1 MPAEAAVVGS
11 LDRLEDSFPRWR
23 IHVAGKLASQ
33 CKPLAGELS
42 SPPHGPLHRAIGVSS
57 QCSCWIPPEQMISL
71 RRMPWCLLRLS
82 FRSLTP
88 SFHDIV
94 LATQVSCAQL
104 GKGLLLKRCDY
115 QEARISGAHHGSWLP
130 WRWKAETK
138 FAFSSTSKEKE
149 KLLKVRVSVSRK
161 NSNQADL

>member
-115 QEARISGAHHGSWLP
+115 QEARSAEPIMEAGFHGDGRQKLNLHSVL
-130 WRWKAETK
+130 
-138 FAFSSTSKEKE
+138 
-149 KLLKVRVSVSRK
+149 LLKRRRNYSR
-161 NSNQADL
+161 